1 MIGAGRLLKG
11 VPMPMPKENRDSM
24 RVHGRNSGAVA
35 LQWYLRS
42 GVDRWADR
50 CALATSVALLGMRQS
65 KMRGTEISE
74 WKIGFQEGLG
84 NLPHAKRI
92 LDAI

>member
-1 MIGAGRLLKG
+1 MPIPTENPDVSIRSAGR
-11 VPMPMPKENRDSM
+11 VC
-24 RVHGRNSGAVA
+24 GAVA
-35 LQWYLRS
+35 LQWYLRI
-42 GVDRWADR
+42 GVERWADR

-84 NLPHAKRI
+84 NLPDAKRI
-92 LDAI
+92 LEASNRFS